1 MEATRAIGGNASP
14 GAGGER
20 DTIEGREPNQTPDR
34 EKEVAR
40 TAKAVDRNFGLSK
53 PHLRTEFGV
62 GQQVRGSRSL
72 SKPHSATKTRAAA

>member
-1 MEATRAIGGNASP
+1 MGEMEREAQQKGMEATRAIGGDASP

-40 TAKAVDRNFGLSK
+40 IAKAVDRSFGLSK
-53 PHLRTEFGV
+53 PHLRTEIGV
-62 GQQVRGSRSL
+62 AYSGA
-72 SKPHSATKTRAAA
+72 K